1 MVQKYLRRSEINME
15 FVDTTSR
22 IAVLENE
29 VKNVVE
35 ELREIRKE
43 QKEQHAAMMKELNK
57 LEDRINAIEKWRWM
71 VIGGAA
77 VVGYLLAHLPFV
89 K

>member
-1 MVQKYLRRSEINME
+1 ME
-15 FVDTTSR
+15 FVDTTAR

-43 QKEQHAAMMKELNK
+43 QKEQHQAMLKELSRI
-57 LEDRINAIEKWRWM
+57 EERINAIEKWRWM
-71 VIGGAA
+71 VIGGSA
-77 VVGYLLAHLPFV
+77 VVGYLLAHMSPF

>member
-1 MVQKYLRRSEINME
+1 ME
-15 FVDTTSR
+15 FVDTTAR

-43 QKEQHAAMMKELNK
+43 QKEQHQAMLKELSRI
-57 LEDRINAIEKWRWM
+57 EERINSIEKWRWM
-71 VIGGAA
+71 VIGGSV
-77 VVGYLLAHLPFV
+77 VVGYMLSHLPIL

>member
-1 MVQKYLRRSEINME
+1 MNME
-15 FVDTTSR
+15 FVDTTAR

-43 QKEQHAAMMKELNK
+43 QKEQHQAMLKELNRI
-57 LEDRINAIEKWRWM
+57 EERINAIEKWRWM

-77 VVGYLLAHLPFV
+77 VVGYLLAHLPFA

>member
-1 MVQKYLRRSEINME
+1 ME
-15 FVDTTSR
+15 YMDTTAR

-29 VKNVVE
+29 LKNAVE

-43 QKEQHAAMMKELNK
+43 QKEQHNAMMKELNK
-57 LEDRINAIEKWRWM
+57 LEDRINSIEKWRWM

-77 VVGYLLAHLPFV
+77 VVGYLLSHIPFA
-89 K
+89 KS

>member
-1 MVQKYLRRSEINME
+1 ME
-15 FVDTTSR
+15 FVDTTAR

-43 QKEQHAAMMKELNK
+43 QKEQHQAMLKELNRI
-57 LEDRINAIEKWRWM
+57 EERINAIERWRWM
-71 VIGGAA
+71 VIGGS
-77 VVGYLLAHLPFV
+77 VVIGYMLAPLPIL

>member
-1 MVQKYLRRSEINME
+1 ME
-15 FVDTTSR
+15 FVDTTAR

-43 QKEQHAAMMKELNK
+43 QKEQHQAMLKELNRI
-57 LEDRINAIEKWRWM
+57 EERINSIEKWRYM
-71 VIGGAA
+71 VIGASI
-77 VVGYLLAHLPFV
+77 VIGYLIGHMPIF

>member
-1 MVQKYLRRSEINME
+1 ME
-15 FVDTTSR
+15 FVDTTAR

-43 QKEQHAAMMKELNK
+43 QKEQHYAMLKELNRI
-57 LEDRINAIEKWRWM
+57 EERINSIEKWRYM
-71 VIGGAA
+71 VIGASI
-77 VVGYLLAHLPFV
+77 VVGYLLGHLPLL

>member
-1 MVQKYLRRSEINME
+1 ME
-15 FVDTTSR
+15 FVDTTAR

-43 QKEQHAAMMKELNK
+43 QKEQHQAMLKELSRI
-57 LEDRINAIEKWRWM
+57 EERINSIEKWRWM
-71 VIGGAA
+71 VIGGSV
-77 VVGYLLAHLPFV
+77 VVGYMLSHLPV
-89 K
+89 LK

>member
-1 MVQKYLRRSEINME
+1 ME
-15 FVDTTSR
+15 YMDTTAR

-29 VKNVVE
+29 LKNAVE

-43 QKEQHAAMMKELNK
+43 QKEQHQAMMKELNK
-57 LEDRINAIEKWRWM
+57 LEDRINSIEKWRWM

-77 VVGYLLAHLPFV
+77 VVGYLLSHIPFRS
-89 K
+89 

>member
-1 MVQKYLRRSEINME
+1 ME
-15 FVDTTSR
+15 FVDTTAR

-43 QKEQHAAMMKELNK
+43 QKEQHQAMLRELNRI
-57 LEDRINAIEKWRWM
+57 EERINSIEKWRWM
-71 VIGGAA
+71 VIGGSV
-77 VVGYLLAHLPFV
+77 VVGYMLSHLPIL

>member
-1 MVQKYLRRSEINME
+1 MVQKFQRRNDMNME
-15 FVDTTSR
+15 FIDTTAR

-57 LEDRINAIEKWRWM
+57 LEDRINSIEKWRWM

>member
-1 MVQKYLRRSEINME
+1 M
-15 FVDTTSR
+15 
-22 IAVLENE
+22 LENE

-43 QKEQHAAMMKELNK
+43 QKEQHQAMLKELTGI
-57 LEDRINAIEKWRWM
+57 EDRINAIEKWRYM
-71 VIGGAA
+71 VIGGAV
-77 VVGYLLAHLPFV
+77 VVGYLLAHLPIL

>member
-1 MVQKYLRRSEINME
+1 ME
-15 FVDTTSR
+15 FVDTTAR

-43 QKEQHAAMMKELNK
+43 QKEQHQTMLRELNRI
-57 LEDRINAIEKWRWM
+57 EERINSIEKWRWM
-71 VIGGAA
+71 VIGGSV
-77 VVGYLLAHLPFV
+77 VVGYMLSHLPIL

>member
-1 MVQKYLRRSEINME
+1 MDME
-15 FVDTTSR
+15 FIDTTAR

-43 QKEQHAAMMKELNK
+43 QKEQHQAMLKELNRI
-57 LEDRINAIEKWRWM
+57 EERINSIEKWRYM
-71 VIGGAA
+71 VIGASI
-77 VVGYLLAHLPFV
+77 VVGYLLGHLPLL

>member
-1 MVQKYLRRSEINME
+1 MVDME
-15 FVDTTSR
+15 FVDTTAR

-43 QKEQHAAMMKELNK
+43 QKEQHQAMLKELSRI
-57 LEDRINAIEKWRWM
+57 EERINAIEKWRWM
-71 VIGGAA
+71 VIGGSA
-77 VVGYLLAHLPFV
+77 VVGYMLSHLPFF

>member
-1 MVQKYLRRSEINME
+1 MDME
-15 FVDTTSR
+15 FVDTTAR

-57 LEDRINAIEKWRWM
+57 LEDRINSIEKWRWM

>member
-1 MVQKYLRRSEINME
+1 MDME
-15 FVDTTSR
+15 FVDTTAR

-43 QKEQHAAMMKELNK
+43 QKEQHQAMLKELNRI
-57 LEDRINAIEKWRWM
+57 EECINAIERWRWM
-71 VIGGAA
+71 VIGGS
-77 VVGYLLAHLPFV
+77 VVIGYMLAHLPIL

>member
-1 MVQKYLRRSEINME
+1 ME
-15 FVDTTSR
+15 LFDTGAR

-43 QKEQHAAMMKELNK
+43 QKEQHQAMLAELTGI
-57 LEDRINAIEKWRWM
+57 EDRINAIEKWRYM
-71 VIGGAA
+71 VIGGAV
-77 VVGYLLAHLPFV
+77 VVGYLLAHLPIL

>member
-1 MVQKYLRRSEINME
+1 ME
-15 FVDTTSR
+15 LFDTGAR

-43 QKEQHAAMMKELNK
+43 QKEQHQAMLKELTGI
-57 LEDRINAIEKWRWM
+57 EDRINAIEKWRYM
-71 VIGGAA
+71 VIGGAV
-77 VVGYLLAHLPFV
+77 VVGYLLAHLPIL

>member
-1 MVQKYLRRSEINME
+1 ME
-15 FVDTTSR
+15 RFDTGAR

-43 QKEQHAAMMKELNK
+43 QKEQHQAMLKELTGI
-57 LEDRINAIEKWRWM
+57 EDRINAIEKWRYM
-71 VIGGAA
+71 VIGGAV
-77 VVGYLLAHLPFV
+77 VVGYLLAHLPFF

>member
-1 MVQKYLRRSEINME
+1 ME
-15 FVDTTSR
+15 FVDTTAR

-43 QKEQHAAMMKELNK
+43 QKEQHQAMLKELNRI
-57 LEDRINAIEKWRWM
+57 EDRINAIEKWRWM
-71 VIGGAA
+71 VIGGSL
-77 VVGYLLAHLPFV
+77 VVGYLLSNLPML

>member
-1 MVQKYLRRSEINME
+1 ME
-15 FVDTTSR
+15 FVDTTAR

-57 LEDRINAIEKWRWM
+57 LEDRINSIEKWRWM

-77 VVGYLLAHLPFV
+77 VVGYLLAHLPFA

>member
-1 MVQKYLRRSEINME
+1 MSNME
-15 FVDTTSR
+15 FVDTTAR

-43 QKEQHAAMMKELNK
+43 QKEQHQAMLKELNRI
-57 LEDRINAIEKWRWM
+57 EERINAIEKWRWM
-71 VIGGAA
+71 VIGGSIT
-77 VVGYLLAHLPFV
+77 VGYLLSHLPGL